1 MERERSLLLELKE
14 RQARTMVRAIASASR
29 ISAMMG
35 QRGQQLDRF
44 VVDSAQSEDVLFIL
58 VYDNWGHLIA
68 ASPGFSAE
76 GHGLDY
82 QEMRR
87 RLDNVDHISN
97 VELLEGVGRAF
108 FHLGKFSPMDSSWIH
123 LRLMESPS
131 IPGLMDGLE
140 EAPEDSV
147 NLVVIAMDVGDLD
160 SAVTK
165 GMKQALLNGFLLLLL
180 GTIGFYFLIV
190 VQGYYSARRALSD
203 FRQYT
208 LDVIDGMAEG
218 FVNIDQNGLLRT
230 VNAEAERVLAIAGKE
245 YLGKPWQRLFE
256 GEEWEPVLERL
267 GKQAPFYDLEISL
280 EGAGKTHLRAS
291 MTLVRRHE
299 GVHGMVVFLRD
310 MGEVKVLQAEVRR
323 SERLAA
329 LGRLVAGM
337 AHEIRN
343 PLNSIR
349 GYSQHLQGR
358 FEPETSEGRALDV
371 IVKEV
376 DRLNRVITDL
386 LDFSR
391 PREPVLEAT
400 DLNEVAQS
408 VLELVGREAANQ
420 GVKVVRE
427 LSNNGAGVQ
436 GDFDGLKQ
444 MLLNLVLNALQAMP
458 DGGVLTM
465 RTTRVGHRTVLSLSD
480 TGPGIPVEDQD
491 SIFEPFFTT
500 RSTGTGLGLAI
511 VHRIVLDHGAE
522 IRVES
527 KPGSG
532 TRFELRFPEGKG

>member
-1 MERERSLLLELKE
+1 
-14 RQARTMVRAIASASR
+14 
-29 ISAMMG
+29 
-35 QRGQQLDRF
+35 
-44 VVDSAQSEDVLFIL
+44 
-58 VYDNWGHLIA
+58 
-68 ASPGFSAE
+68 
-76 GHGLDY
+76 
-82 QEMRR
+82 
-87 RLDNVDHISN
+87 
-97 VELLEGVGRAF
+97 
-108 FHLGKFSPMDSSWIH
+108 
-123 LRLMESPS
+123 MESPS
-131 IPGLMDGLE
+131 IPGLMDELE

-147 NLVVIAMDVGDLD
+147 NLVVIAMDVSDLD
-160 SAVTK
+160 SAVSK

-203 FRQYT
+203 YRQYT

-230 VNAEAERVLAIAGKE
+230 VNAEAERVLAIGGKE
-245 YLGKPWQRLFE
+245 YLGKPWQLLFE

-267 GKQAPFYDLEISL
+267 ERQVPFYDLEVSL
-280 EGAGKTHLRAS
+280 GRLGKTHLRVS

-358 FEPETSEGRALDV
+358 FEPGTSEGKALDV

-408 VLELVGREAANQ
+408 VLELVAREAANQ

-427 LSNNGAGVQ
+427 LSSSSAGVQ

-532 TRFELRFPEGKG
+532 ARFELRFPEGKG